1 MARSS
6 KELRPEAKLN
16 LQVEWISQPL
26 ADRRKIQA
34 VLLHRSEKKNTLNAT
49 AKKLKVSRRTVSN
62 WLKKYDTDGLRG
74 LRKTPRGHRKGIFP
88 RGKVGVLRKAIDS
101 FAYPSVGCVREW
113 LEKWTNSDVSLS
125 AARYWRRVA
134 LQSRKKSAR
143 KSLGLLKAPSLSSAQ
158 TSAAPITNNCVDF

>member
-6 KELRPEAKLN
+6 KDLRPEAKLN

-34 VLLHRSEKKNTLNAT
+34 VLLHRSEKNTLNAT

-74 LRKTPRGHRKGIFP
+74 LRKRPRGHRHGIFP

-113 LEKWTNSDVSLS
+113 LEKQTNFEVSLS

-134 LQSRKKSAR
+134 LSREK
-143 KSLGLLKAPSLSSAQ
+143 
-158 TSAAPITNNCVDF
+158 